1 MYVLMFYITSLALP
15 ELEGISLAAILV
27 GFILASFS
35 IAATNGGIGSYP
47 EAIVIAFS
55 IFAIAETPSRAFGW
69 IMWASQTLMI
79 IVIGGISLVYLPIY
93 NRKRKEV

>member
-1 MYVLMFYITSLALP
+1 MYLLMFYVTTFALSDLNSIP
-15 ELEGISLAAILV
+15 FGAILI

-55 IFAIAETPSRAFGW
+55 LFNCLKIQVVLLAGLCGA
-69 IMWASQTLMI
+69 L
-79 IVIGGISLVYLPIY
+79 
-93 NRKRKEV
+93 KH